1 MQIKHLKYKQIDFKK
16 YDDCIQKAYNSRIYA
31 FSWYLDIVAKKD
43 WEILVLGDYEAVMP
57 IPFYRVKKKFLK
69 RLVTQ
74 PLFCQQL
81 GVFSLTELK
90 EDTHSLFIQNLEPL
104 DIHNYSFN
112 TENTSFLKEK
122 KIALKKINL
131 ELDLQKTAV
140 DLEKNYSKNLKRNIK
155 KGINNQLK
163 ITKKIVVED
172 FMLMK
177 KSNATHKIKKKQ
189 LNKIK
194 TLITEIQK
202 REYGAFYGVKKE
214 NTLVAIVFI
223 LKFKNRLIHLFSVSN
238 SVGKKTGAIS
248 FLFDSIIKKN
258 ANTNTLFDFEGSMIA
273 SIAKFFKSFGAVE
286 NIYLEI
292 NNV

>member
-238 SVGKKTGAIS
+238 SVGKKMGAIP

-258 ANTNTLFDFEGSMIA
+258 ANTNTIFDFEGSMIA